1 MLQTSPTHKDM
12 PMIPPGPLQ
21 YIEDAAGLNTMM
33 DYLCTEPLIAFD
45 LEADSMFHFKE
56 KVCLI
61 QIAAR
66 SACFIVDPLP
76 IPDMSPLSRVLSD
89 ASITKIFHGADYDVR
104 SLYRDYGII
113 IHNLFD
119 TELASRFMGLPET
132 GLDAV
137 LKKRFGIALEK
148 KYQKKDWSQRP
159 LPREMIDYAAKDVHY
174 LIPLYE
180 ALQQELKELDRMD
193 WVLEECRDLTLVR
206 SSPANERPLFLK
218 VKGAGH
224 LDRRELSVLEALLEF
239 RLSLAEQ
246 KDRPLFKVIGNA
258 SLLTIAQAKPQTI
271 SDLGNIRALSEKQI
285 HMYGQAMIHIVQTA
299 LHIPDSLLPKYP
311 YTRQPRT
318 PSDVSER
325 FNKLKTWREQK
336 AKDLCMDPG
345 VLINNA
351 ALKLIAELDI
361 KKMSE
366 LNELPSLK
374 NWQQNKLWPEITEL
388 LAHPETKN
396 G

>member
-1 MLQTSPTHKDM
+1 MLQTSPAHKDAL
-12 PMIPPGPLQ
+12 MITPGPLQ

-33 DYLCTEPLIAFD
+33 DYLCTEPLVAFD

-61 QIAAR
+61 QIATR
-66 SACFIVDPLP
+66 TACFIVDPLP
-76 IPDMSPLSRVLSD
+76 IPDMSPLSRILSD
-89 ASITKIFHGADYDVR
+89 ETIVKVFHGADYDVR

-137 LKKRFGIALEK
+137 LKKRFNIALEK

-159 LPREMIDYAAKDVHY
+159 LPREMVNYAAKDVHY

-180 ALQQELKELDRMD
+180 ALQQELKELDRLG

-206 SSPANERPLFLK
+206 SAPANERPLFLK

-224 LDRRELSVLEALLEF
+224 LERRELAVLEALLEF

-271 SDLGNIRALSEKQI
+271 SDLSNIRALSEKQI
-285 HMYGQAMIHIVQTA
+285 HMYGHAMIQIIQTA
-299 LHIPDSLLPKYP
+299 LNIPDSLLPKYP

-318 PSDVSER
+318 PSDVSDR

-336 AKDLCMDPG
+336 AKDLGMDPG

-351 ALKLIAELDI
+351 TLKIIAELNI
-361 KKMSE
+361 KKTLE
-366 LNELPSLK
+366 LNNIPPLK
-374 NWQQNKLWPEITEL
+374 NWQQNELWPEITAL

>member
-1 MLQTSPTHKDM
+1 MLQHSPAHKDAL
-12 PMIPPGPLQ
+12 MITPGPLQ
-21 YIEDAAGLNTMM
+21 YIENMAGLNTMM

-61 QIAAR
+61 QIATR
-66 SACFIVDPLP
+66 TACYIVDPLP
-76 IPDMSPLSRVLSD
+76 IPDMSPLSRALSNG
-89 ASITKIFHGADYDVR
+89 SIIKIFHGADYDVR

-119 TELASRFMGLPET
+119 TELASRFMGLAET

-137 LKKRFGIALEK
+137 LKKRFNVILEK

-159 LPREMIDYAAKDVHY
+159 LPREMITYGAKDVHY

-180 ALQQELKELDRMD
+180 ALQQELKELNRLE

-206 SSPANERPLFLK
+206 SAPANERPLFLK

-224 LDRRELSVLEALLEF
+224 LDRRDLAVLEALLEF
-239 RLSLAEQ
+239 RLNLAEQ

-258 SLLTIAQAKPQTI
+258 SLLTIAQAKPQTM
-271 SDLGNIRALSEKQI
+271 SELSNIRALSEKQM
-285 HMYGQAMIHIVQTA
+285 HMYGHAMINIVQTA
-299 LHIPDSLLPKYP
+299 LAVPDSLLPNYP
-311 YTRQPRT
+311 YVRQLRAS
-318 PSDVSER
+318 SDVADK

-351 ALKLIAELDI
+351 TLKMIAELNL
-361 KKMSE
+361 KKTDDA
-366 LNELPSLK
+366 NEIPPLK
-374 NWQQNKLWPEITEL
+374 NWQRNELWPGIFAL
-388 LAHPETKN
+388 LSKPETKN
-396 G
+396 A

>member
-1 MLQTSPTHKDM
+1 MFQPAPTHKDAFIST
-12 PMIPPGPLQ
+12 PHSFQ
-21 YIEDAAGLNTMM
+21 YIDDEPGLNKMVT
-33 DYLCTEPLIAFD
+33 DLCREPLIAFD

-56 KVCLI
+56 KICLI
-61 QIAAR
+61 QIATR
-66 SACFIVDPLP
+66 TACFIVDPLP
-76 IPDMSPLSRVLSD
+76 IPDMSALSCILSD
-89 ASITKIFHGADYDVR
+89 EAITKIFHGADYDVR
-104 SLYRDYGII
+104 SLHRDYGII

-119 TELASRFMGLPET
+119 TELASRFLGLPET

-137 LKKRFGIALEK
+137 LKKRFGVCLEK

-159 LPREMIDYAAKDVHY
+159 LPREMINYAAKDVHY

-180 ALQQELKELDRMD
+180 ALQQELADKGRLE

-206 SSPANERPLFLK
+206 SAPANERPLFLK

-224 LDRRELSVLEALLEF
+224 LDRRGLAVLEALLEF
-239 RLSLAEQ
+239 RLNLAEQ

-258 SLLTIAQAKPQTI
+258 SLLTIAQAKPQTM
-271 SDLGNIRALSEKQI
+271 SELSNIRALSEKQI
-285 HMYGQAMIHIVQTA
+285 HMYGHAMINIVQTA
-299 LHIPDSLLPKYP
+299 LAVPDGLLPNYP
-311 YTRQPRT
+311 YVRQLRT
-318 PSDVSER
+318 SSDVADK

-351 ALKLIAELDI
+351 TLKMIAELNI
-361 KKMSE
+361 KATHHGI
-366 LNELPSLK
+366 PPLK
-374 NWQQNKLWPEITEL
+374 NWQKNELWPDITTL
-388 LAHPETKN
+388 LAHSEIKN